1 MADEQSPL
9 QFPTEFPIKVMGN
22 ANEAFETEVLRIF
35 RKHVPDLSEGA
46 VRSRDSAKSNYRS
59 LTVTI
64 TAQSREQLDA
74 IYRELSASEYVI
86 MAL

>member
-1 MADEQSPL
+1 MTDEQSPL
-9 QFPTEFPIKVMGN
+9 QFPTEFPIKVMGH
-22 ANEAFETEVLRIF
+22 ANEAFEAEVLRIF
-35 RKHVPDLSEGA
+35 RKHVPDLSEAA
-46 VRSRDSAKSNYRS
+46 VRSRDSAQSNYRS

-74 IYRELSASEYVI
+74 IYYDLTASELVI